1 MLWQQLLSATT
12 ALPRGKAGAS
22 LHPTIS
28 GLLPGSLAPSC
39 TLCRAVQCRC
49 SKELHQALCAAGL
62 MLLMGDAGVQ
72 IPGSA
77 LCNSFLIISFPSV
90 ELLEIWLPKLLQSAP
105 QPAVLTAHGSPSTF
119 KIRSLSDV
127 HSTTFDSYMSKAERE
142 RRVYPLEQ
150 ESWK

>member
-1 MLWQQLLSATT
+1 
-12 ALPRGKAGAS
+12 
-22 LHPTIS
+22 
-28 GLLPGSLAPSC
+28 
-39 TLCRAVQCRC
+39 
-49 SKELHQALCAAGL
+49 
-62 MLLMGDAGVQ
+62 MGDAGVQ

-77 LCNSFLIISFPSV
+77 LCKSFLITSFPSV